1 MKHFLSLLLIFFFS
15 FSFAQQKPRIL
26 VLTDIENEPD
36 DAMSLV
42 RYLLY
47 ANQFDTEGLVATT
60 SIHQPDQIAD
70 WRIIEILEAYGKV
83 QSNLIQH
90 EPGYPTEPELQSV
103 VFKGIP
109 TFGLNGVGDDKDS
122 GGSERIIE
130 CLQKQD
136 DRPLWVLVWG
146 GPNVLAQAL
155 YKIDKT
161 MEAPEK
167 EKLLKKLRVYT
178 ISDQDDS
185 GPWIRKHFPEVFYI
199 VSPGTWAGKR
209 DGYFYSTWAG
219 ISGERHYNFATG
231 ADTSLVSNTWV
242 DQNIQN
248 GKSALGNQY
257 PDIEYIMEGD
267 SPSFMFLINN
277 GLNEPEKPE
286 YGGWG
291 GRYELYQPKTQK
303 WFWEEE
309 TRPIYTNAIDKVLG
323 IDGRYYADNRAT
335 IWRWREHYQND
346 FATRMT
352 WTYLN
357 FKEANHPPVAIVNEG
372 LRHSLRPG
380 ENLKLSAAKSIDPDG
395 DKLHFHWY
403 VYAEA
408 GLTSIS
414 PKLSINGPEVTF
426 EAPDVNTPQNYHV
439 ILEVSDDRTPALT
452 RYQRVIIAVNP

>member
-1 MKHFLSLLLIFFFS
+1 MKHFLSLLIMLTTS

-60 SIHQPDQIAD
+60 SIHQPDKIAD
-70 WRIIEILEAYGKV
+70 WRIYEILEAFGKV
-83 QSNLIQH
+83 QSNLILH
-90 EPGYPTEPELQSV
+90 EPGYPAEDELRSV
-103 VFKGIP
+103 VYKGIP
-109 TFGLNGVGDDKDS
+109 TFGLNGVGSGKDS
-122 GGSERIIE
+122 EGSERIIE
-130 CLQKQD
+130 CLQKDD

-161 MEAPEK
+161 FKDSEK
-167 EKLLKKLRVYT
+167 TELIRKLRVYT

-185 GPWIRKHFPEVFYI
+185 GPWIRKNFPEVFYI
-199 VSPGTWAGKR
+199 VSPGTWAGQR

-231 ADTSLVSNTWV
+231 ADTTLVSNQWV
-242 DQNIQN
+242 DEHIQN
-248 GKSALGNQY
+248 GKSTLGDQY

-277 GLNEPEKPE
+277 GLNEPEKPQ

-303 WFWEEE
+303 WFWQEE
-309 TRPIYTNAIDKVLG
+309 TRPIWTNAIDKVKG
-323 IDGRYYADNRAT
+323 NDGRFYADNRAT

-346 FATRMT
+346 FAARMT
-352 WTYLN
+352 WTYQ
-357 FKEANHPPVAIVNEG
+357 KYEAANHPPVAVINEG
-372 LRHSLRPG
+372 LIFTLKSG
-380 ENLKLSAAKSIDPDG
+380 EILNLSASKSTDPDG
-395 DKLHFHWY
+395 NKLHYKWY
-403 VYAEA
+403 VYSEA
-408 GLTSIS
+408 GTTLKPAKLTKTESKVS
-414 PKLSINGPEVTF
+414 FLAPEVSS
-426 EAPDVNTPQNYHV
+426 PQQFHL
-439 ILEVSDDRTPALT
+439 ILEAGDTGTPALT
-452 RYQRVIIAVNP
+452 RYQRAIIEVNP